1 MIETEKMAINSNN
14 GSDGR
19 FEARLLE
26 KLQKAIG
33 DVLSEHVRSIAG
45 NTSSL
50 QQTPLQAP
58 VSEHNAR
65 AANGYRLPTEGAAGP
80 LVALAANTDAHG
92 GTAVPSRA
100 EVANIVVDT
109 IAEITRYPREIL
121 TPEARF
127 DDDLGID
134 SLKRAEIVTAFLNRF
149 GGPPSDLRTLGPMP
163 LTVGEMADFA
173 ASYVGG
179 SGALVPQHQLLPSES
194 GASGPTVSSE
204 PSVEPL
210 LGVAVSRPAPDIES
224 ANQVTTEGDL
234 KALTETVGILA
245 RRTDELA
252 SNLRDVRQRIESTA
266 AWVAELKAAPHPA
279 PAPSTDKLE
288 AEMQAL
294 TSRLAGVEAELA
306 SRAGAQSSDRSG
318 RFAAAAA
325 ALAAAVKPAR
335 PPSMPPADLPRTR
348 SPD

>member
-33 DVLSEHVRSIAG
+33 DVLSEHVRSNAG

-58 VSEHNAR
+58 ASERNAR
-65 AANGYRLPTEGAAGP
+65 PPNGYGLLAASAANAD
-80 LVALAANTDAHG
+80 AN
-92 GTAVPSRA
+92 VPSRA

-134 SLKRAEIVTAFLNRF
+134 SLKRAEIVTAFLNRL
-149 GGPPSDLRTLGPMP
+149 GGPPPDLQTLGPMP

-173 ASYVGG
+173 ASYVGR
-179 SGALVPQHQLLPSES
+179 SGTVAAQHQLLASES
-194 GASGPTVSSE
+194 GASGPIVSSQ
-204 PSVEPL
+204 L
-210 LGVAVSRPAPDIES
+210 LVDPVLTVAVSRPALDTKS
-224 ANQVTTEGDL
+224 ANRAATVEGDL
-234 KALTETVGILA
+234 KA
-245 RRTDELA
+245 R
-252 SNLRDVRQRIESTA
+252 
-266 AWVAELKAAPHPA
+266 
-279 PAPSTDKLE
+279 TDKLE
-288 AEMQAL
+288 AQIQAL
-294 TSRLAGVEAELA
+294 TSRLAAAEAELA
-306 SRAGAQSSDRSG
+306 
-318 RFAAAAA
+318 
-325 ALAAAVKPAR
+325 AR
-335 PPSMPPADLPRTR
+335 RR
-348 SPD
+348 